1 MTRRKRRN
9 HSPEFKAKVAIAAL
23 KGDKTLAELAQQFD
37 VHPNQIT
44 DWKMQ
49 LLERSS
55 VVFGEKP
62 AKEIGPDIQTMQ
74 AKIGQ
79 LTLEN
84 GFFRKGAH
92 QGGHAERKKMID
104 RNHDL
109 PVVRQCQ
116 ILALARSTAYYT
128 PKPTST
134 EELALMRRMDEL
146 HLEFPFAGSRMLRDL
161 LRNEGQPVGRKRIRR
176 LMRQMGIEALYRKP
190 NTSRRHAAHPIYPY
204 LLRNLSIERPN
215 HVWATD
221 ITYIP
226 MRRGFVYLVAIVDW
240 YSRRVLAWRLSNT
253 LTTDFC
259 LEALQ
264 EAITRYGTPEIF
276 NTDQGS
282 QFTSSEFTG
291 QLKANGIR
299 ISMDGKG
306 CWRDNVFVERLWR
319 TIKYDEVYLKA
330 YESVSH
336 AKASLGQFITFYN
349 SRRPHQAFA
358 GKTPDMIYFAGLP
371 QEPLAA

>member
-1 MTRRKRRN
+1 
-9 HSPEFKAKVAIAAL
+9 
-23 KGDKTLAELAQQFD
+23 
-37 VHPNQIT
+37 
-44 DWKMQ
+44 
-49 LLERSS
+49 
-55 VVFGEKP
+55 
-62 AKEIGPDIQTMQ
+62 
-74 AKIGQ
+74 
-79 LTLEN
+79 
-84 GFFRKGAH
+84 
-92 QGGHAERKKMID
+92 MID

-134 EELALMRRMDEL
+134 EDLALMRRMDEL

-161 LRNEGQPVGRKRIRR
+161 LRNEGQPVGRQRIRR

-204 LLRNLSIERPN
+204 HLRNLSIERPN

-240 YSRRVLAWRLSNT
+240 YSRRILAWRLSNT

-264 EAITRYGTPEIF
+264 EAITRYGRPEIF

-282 QFTSSEFTG
+282 QFTSAEFTG
-291 QLKANGIR
+291 VLKAHDIR

-306 CWRDNVFVERLWR
+306 CWRDNVLVERLWR
-319 TIKYDEVYLKA
+319 TIKYEEVYLKA
-330 YESVSH
+330 YDSVSQ

-349 SRRPHQAFA
+349 NRRPHQAFA
-358 GKTPDMIYFAGLP
+358 GKTPDMIYFSGLP
-371 QEPLAA
+371 QENIAA

>member
-1 MTRRKRRN
+1 
-9 HSPEFKAKVAIAAL
+9 
-23 KGDKTLAELAQQFD
+23 
-37 VHPNQIT
+37 
-44 DWKMQ
+44 
-49 LLERSS
+49 
-55 VVFGEKP
+55 
-62 AKEIGPDIQTMQ
+62 
-74 AKIGQ
+74 
-79 LTLEN
+79 
-84 GFFRKGAH
+84 
-92 QGGHAERKKMID
+92 MID

-116 ILALARSTAYYT
+116 ILELARSTAYYT
-128 PKPTST
+128 PKPTSAEDLT
-134 EELALMRRMDEL
+134 LMRRMDEL

-161 LRNEGQPVGRKRIRR
+161 LRNEGQSVGRKRIRR

-190 NTSRRHAAHPIYPY
+190 NTSRRHAAHPVYPY
-204 LLRNLSIERPN
+204 LLRNLSIDRSN

-259 LEALQ
+259 VEALQ

-291 QLKANGIR
+291 QLKTNGIR

-330 YESVSH
+330 YESVSQ

-371 QEPLAA
+371 QKSIAA

>member
-1 MTRRKRRN
+1 
-9 HSPEFKAKVAIAAL
+9 
-23 KGDKTLAELAQQFD
+23 
-37 VHPNQIT
+37 
-44 DWKMQ
+44 
-49 LLERSS
+49 
-55 VVFGEKP
+55 
-62 AKEIGPDIQTMQ
+62 
-74 AKIGQ
+74 
-79 LTLEN
+79 
-84 GFFRKGAH
+84 
-92 QGGHAERKKMID
+92 MID

-128 PKPTST
+128 PQPTPP
-134 EELALMRRMDEL
+134 EDLALMRRMDEL
-146 HLEFPFAGSRMLRDL
+146 HLEYPFAGSRMLRDL

-176 LMRQMGIEALYRKP
+176 LMRLMGIEALYRKP
-190 NTSRRHAAHPIYPY
+190 NTSRRQAAHPIYPY
-204 LLRNLSIERPN
+204 LLRHLSIERPN

-240 YSRRVLAWRLSNT
+240 HSRRVLAWRLSNT

-259 LEALQ
+259 IEALQ

-336 AKASLGQFITFYN
+336 AKASLGQFIAFYN

-371 QEPLAA
+371 QKNLAA